1 MTKGQ
6 LGALIGGGLAIV
18 WAALGFWS
26 FVGVVVAALIGYVIA
41 RVITGDLDI
50 TRVLDALRGRKSSS

>member
-26 FVGVVVAALIGYVIA
+26 FIGVVIASLIGYTVA
-41 RVITGDLDI
+41 RVVTGDLDLA
-50 TRVLDALRGRKSSS
+50 RVLDALRGRKSSS